1 MAGQQPPNT
10 YTYYQQHF
18 QQNTKSLVAISP
30 SKNAQQRDE
39 ERGNDEF
46 QTIVFPLALA
56 LAPAATTEPEWL
68 PEPLS
73 CNKIH
78 ETQGGD

>member
-1 MAGQQPPNT
+1 MAGQKPPHT
-10 YTYYQQHF
+10 YTYY

-46 QTIVFPLALA
+46 QTIVFPLALIT
-56 LAPAATTEPEWL
+56 AATTEPEWL

>member
-1 MAGQQPPNT
+1 M
-10 YTYYQQHF
+10 
-18 QQNTKSLVAISP
+18 AISP

-56 LAPAATTEPEWL
+56 LIPAATTEPEWL

-78 ETQGGD
+78 ETQGGDYRV